1 MPRFAEPAAP
11 GFPPHSVFLAEFDR
25 ALRGGA
31 LPEGVTATDPA
42 EAERRFAVY
51 RNNVAVGLIEA
62 LAARFPAIKRLV
74 GAEFFHALARLYAE
88 AERPRSP
95 VLLRWGAGFADFL
108 EQFPPLAGYPYL
120 GDVARIEF
128 ARGEAFHA
136 ADATP
141 LPASELLDAAPEA
154 LRLHLHPSLRLLR
167 LAHPAVTIWARNQPA
182 APPSTEPLP
191 AGGEI
196 ALIWRDSSFDVPV
209 VALSAADAALIEA
222 LLAGE
227 TLATAAQGALSL
239 EAHHNPQPLLVA
251 LMRTGAIV
259 TPQEARK

>member
-1 MPRFAEPAAP
+1 MPRFSEPASEPA
-11 GFPPHSVFLAEFDR
+11 FEADFAR

-51 RNNVAVGLIEA
+51 RNNVALGLIEA
-62 LAARFPAIKRLV
+62 LGARFPAIRRLV

-108 EQFPPLAGYPYL
+108 ERFPPLAGYPYL
-120 GDVARIEF
+120 GDVARIEY

-136 ADATP
+136 ADALP
-141 LPASELLDAAPEA
+141 LPPATLLAADPEA

-167 LAHPAVTIWARNQPA
+167 LAHPAVTIWARNQPG

-191 AGGEI
+191 EGGET
-196 ALIWRDSSFDVPV
+196 ALIWRDSAFDVPV
-209 VALSAADAALIEA
+209 KALSPADAALIEA

-227 TLATAAQGALSL
+227 TLAMAAQRALSF
-239 EAHHNPQPLLVA
+239 EAAHTPQPLLVT

-259 TPQEARK
+259 TPQEARR